1 MADYLGDVYV
11 GASVHHKFMTVNAS
25 GKPTTLGDSP
35 SLILYVNGS
44 VSGVTSG
51 LTLTT
56 DFDARTGLNH
66 VKVQATTSVTGIA
79 AGNEVQVLVAT
90 GSVSGIS
97 LNGYPICEFSLQN
110 RYTNANVTAI
120 STLVNAN
127 VTTYSTAIAANV
139 TAASTNVG
147 AVVTSISTIAPARVT
162 AQGIDVGAIV
172 TAVNTIVPARITAQG
187 IDVGAIV
194 TAANT
199 NVGAVVTSINT
210 IAPARVTA
218 QGIDVGAIVT
228 TINTVAPARVTS
240 YSASGLA
247 QLFVLDSG
255 TTYAGAVAGSPVKEI
270 ADNAGGAS
278 LAVSAIAAGVWG
290 AEVTTFATA
299 SSFGKQLG
307 GTTALPANV
316 TAITTQVPANVT
328 TYSTQIAANVTA
340 ASTNVG
346 AVVTAIN
353 TIAPANVTTAS
364 TNIGAVVTA
373 CNTIVNANVTSLAN
387 GIITWP
393 TFDSSTLVNGRLD
406 TNVGT
411 MASVT
416 VIGSGS
422 AASLWRGA

>member
-1 MADYLGDVYV
+1 MPDYLGDVYV
-11 GASVHHKFMTVNAS
+11 GASVHHKFMTVNGS
-25 GKPTTLGDSP
+25 GAPTTLGDSP

-51 LTLTT
+51 ITLTT
-56 DFDARTGLNH
+56 DFDSRTGLNH
-66 VKVQATTSVTGIA
+66 VKVQATSSVTGIA
-79 AGNEVQVLVAT
+79 AGNEVQVLIAT

-127 VTTYSTAIAANV
+127 VTAISTQVPALV

-147 AVVTSISTIAPARVT
+147 AVVTAINTIANANVTAISTN
-162 AQGIDVGAIV
+162 VGAVV
-172 TAVNTIVPARITAQG
+172 TAVNTIMPARITAQG
-187 IDVGAIV
+187 IDIGAIV
-194 TAANT
+194 TASNT
-199 NVGAVVTSINT
+199 NVGAVVTAINT

-228 TINTVAPARVTS
+228 TINTVAPSRVTA

-290 AEVTTFATA
+290 AEVTTFVTA

-316 TAITTQVPANVT
+316 T
-328 TYSTQIAANVTA
+328 S

-353 TIAPANVTTAS
+353 TIANANVTAAS
-364 TNIGAVVTA
+364 TNIGAIVTA
-373 CNTIVNANVTSLAN
+373 SNTVVDAHVTSLGT

-393 TFDSSTLVNGRLD
+393 TFDASTLVNGRLD